1 MKTPAEVAHG
11 PMLIGFV
18 FNVLLYGIMIA
29 QVYLYYVTYKKDK
42 TWMKAYAS
50 HHPSVAVLFFADSLN
65 TIFDFVYMY
74 RSLIVHFGKL
84 ITMWFTNTANRS
96 LGDVAFLGSADWVF
110 GTDPALTGII
120 AAMVQVFFAWRVKVL
135 TNNYW
140 FVSIIILASLAGGS
154 GGIATAVEVGFQPRF
169 ILFRNFKSVVILW
182 LASECFADIFITVI
196 MVWHLIF
203 RLPVANRDTYNPREN
218 IKLGLK
224 PRMSSSIVLYAT
236 GLMTS
241 ICATLDLIFYL
252 VDPTGTH
259 LIFNFPLCKLY
270 TNSMMSS
277 LNSRGGWKFGG
288 DATCGSQS
296 DSLPHVMSSTERH
309 KPDVVRVESH
319 EMRDCGEEEAKRRRS
334 AMFYSQEEILSPLS
348 VTKFEG
354 P

>member
-29 QVYLYYVTYKKDK
+29 QVYLYYRQNLDESLRK
-42 TWMKAYAS
+42 S
-50 HHPSVAVLFFADSLN
+50 PSICVAVIFFADSLN
-65 TIFDFVYMY
+65 TVFDFVYMY
-74 RSLIVHFGKL
+74 RSLIAMSH
-84 ITMWFTNTANRS
+84 
-96 LGDVAFLGSADWVF
+96 FLGALTGFLAQVGLFTLYIDASMSLLCV
-110 GTDPALTGII
+110 DPALTGII

-135 TNNYW
+135 TNNHW
-140 FVSIIILASLAGGS
+140 FVCIIILASLAGGS
-154 GGIATAVEVGFQPRF
+154 GGVATAVEVGFQPQF

-196 MVWHLIF
+196 MGKFLRKHKTGFQASDELVDRVI
-203 RLPVANRDTYNPREN
+203 RLT
-218 IKLGLK
+218 
-224 PRMSSSIVLYAT
+224 MQT

-288 DATCGSQS
+288 DSTCGSQG

-319 EMRDCGEEEAKRRRS
+319 EMRDCSEEEAKRRRPP
-334 AMFYSQEEILSPLS
+334 MFYSQEEILSPLS
-348 VTKFEG
+348 VTKFEDT
-354 P
+354 

>member
-1 MKTPAEVAHG
+1 MKTPAEIAHG

-42 TWMKAYAS
+42 TWMKAY
-50 HHPSVAVLFFADSLN
+50 VAILFFADSLN
-65 TIFDFVYMY
+65 TVFDFVYIY

-84 ITMWFTNTANRS
+84 IIEWFTDTANRS

-120 AAMVQVFFAWRVKVL
+120 AAMVQVFFAWRVKIL
-135 TNNYW
+135 TNNHR

-154 GGIATAVEVGFQPRF
+154 GGIATAVEVGFQPQF

-182 LASECFADIFITVI
+182 LASECFADIFITAI
-196 MVWHLIF
+196 MVWHLVSFPKDFPACPSSDELVDRVI
-203 RLPVANRDTYNPREN
+203 RLT
-218 IKLGLK
+218 
-224 PRMSSSIVLYAT
+224 MQT

-277 LNSRGGWKFGG
+277 LNSRGGWKFGR
-288 DATCGSQS
+288 DTTCGSQG

-319 EMRDCGEEEAKRRRS
+319 EMRDCGEEEAKPRGP

-348 VTKFEG
+348 VTKFQD

>member
-50 HHPSVAVLFFADSLN
+50 YCPSVAVIFFADSLN
-65 TIFDFVYMY
+65 TVFDFVYMY

-84 ITMWFTNTANRS
+84 IITWFTNTANRG
-96 LGDVAFLGSADWVF
+96 LGDVAFLGTADWVF

-135 TNNYW
+135 TNNHW
-140 FVSIIILASLAGGS
+140 FVSIITLASLAGGS
-154 GGIATAVEVGFQPRF
+154 GGIATAVEVGLQPRF

-196 MVWHLIF
+196 MGEFPIGFSLRKHKTGFRASDELIDRVI
-203 RLPVANRDTYNPREN
+203 RLT
-218 IKLGLK
+218 
-224 PRMSSSIVLYAT
+224 MQT

-288 DATCGSQS
+288 DATRGSQD

-309 KPDVVRVESH
+309 KPDIVRVETH
-319 EMRDCGEEEAKRRRS
+319 EMEDCGEEEAKRRRS
-334 AMFYSQEEILSPLS
+334 AMFYSQEQILSPLS

-354 P
+354 T

>member
-1 MKTPAEVAHG
+1 MPKTPAEVAHG

-29 QVYLYYVTYKKDK
+29 QIYLYYVTYKKDK
-42 TWMKAYAS
+42 TWMKAY
-50 HHPSVAVLFFADSLN
+50 VAVLFFADTLN
-65 TIFDFVYMY
+65 TVFDFVYMY

-84 ITMWFTNTANRS
+84 ITKWFTNTANRS
-96 LGDVAFLGSADWVF
+96 SGDVAFLGNADWVF
-110 GTDPALTGII
+110 ATDPALTGII

-135 TNNYW
+135 TNNHW

-154 GGIATAVEVGFQPRF
+154 GGIATAVEVGIQPQF
-169 ILFRNFKSVVILW
+169 TLFRNFKSVVILW

-196 MVWHLIF
+196 MVWHLF
-203 RLPVANRDTYNPREN
+203 FACLCSNRDAYNFQRKHKTGFQASDELVDRV
-218 IKLGLK
+218 IRLT
-224 PRMSSSIVLYAT
+224 MQT
-236 GLMTS
+236 GLITS
-241 ICATLDLIFYL
+241 VCATLDLIFYL

-277 LNSRGGWKFGG
+277 LNSRGGWKFGR
-288 DATCGSQS
+288 DTTCGSQG

-309 KPDVVRVESH
+309 KPDVVHVESH
-319 EMRDCGEEEAKRRRS
+319 EMREEEAKRNRS

-348 VTKFEG
+348 ITKFQV

>member
-42 TWMKAYAS
+42 TWMKAY
-50 HHPSVAVLFFADSLN
+50 VAVLFFADSLN
-65 TIFDFVYMY
+65 TVFDFVYMY

-84 ITMWFTNTANRS
+84 ITKWFTNTANRS
-96 LGDVAFLGSADWVF
+96 IGDVAFLGKADWVF
-110 GTDPALTGII
+110 ATDPALTGII

-135 TNNYW
+135 TNNHW
-140 FVSIIILASLAGGS
+140 FVSIIMLASLAGGS
-154 GGIATAVEVGFQPRF
+154 GGIATAVEVCLQPQF
-169 ILFRNFKSVVILW
+169 TLFRNFKSVVILW

-196 MVWHLIF
+196 MRKHKTGFQASDELVDRVI
-203 RLPVANRDTYNPREN
+203 RLT
-218 IKLGLK
+218 
-224 PRMSSSIVLYAT
+224 MQT
-236 GLMTS
+236 GLITS
-241 ICATLDLIFYL
+241 VCATLDLIFYL

-277 LNSRGGWKFGG
+277 LNSRGGWKFG
-288 DATCGSQS
+288 SQG
-296 DSLPHVMSSTERH
+296 DSLPNVMSSTERH
-309 KPDVVRVESH
+309 KPDVVHVESH

-348 VTKFEG
+348 VTKFQV